1 MEMTKNQRK
10 INWYRC
16 PLPRETLA
24 ALNQRSDF
32 WGLLQTLA
40 HLGLLAAT
48 GAGAWYAAEHL
59 ALPWL
64 LLILF
69 FHGTFYAFLLN
80 GFHEL
85 CHSTVF
91 KSKFLNYFFL
101 RVFSFLGA
109 YNHIHFWT
117 SHAEHHKYT
126 LHPPDDLEVVLPA
139 QLRFVDFLKSAIV
152 NPWGLYGRYK
162 TTWRRARGKLEG
174 EWELAL
180 FPESDPDKRRRLI
193 RWDRFLLVGHGLIV
207 VVSLYFGLWMVPVL
221 VTLAPFYGGWLL
233 FLVQQHPAHRLAGR
247 RAGLSA
253 LHPHGHLE
261 SVLPLPLLAHELPH
275 RTPHVR
281 RRAVLPARQATRGHQ
296 KRSAALSAGAIR
308 GVDGD
313 RRHPRTAK
321 GRARLRIRTGI
332 AHARRGLRRARRPSC

>member
-16 PLPRETLA
+16 PLPRETLN

-32 WGLLQTLA
+32 WGLLQTLG

-101 RVFSFLGA
+101 RVFSFFGG

-117 SHAEHHKYT
+117 SHAEHHKYA
-126 LHPPDDLEVVLPA
+126 LHPPDDLEVVLPTR
-139 QLRFVDFLKSAIV
+139 LRLVDFLKSAIV

-162 TTWRRARGKLEG
+162 TTARRAFGKLEG

-193 RWDRFLLVGHGLIV
+193 RWDRFLLVGH
-207 VVSLYFGLWMVPVL
+207 
-221 VTLAPFYGGWLL
+221 A
-233 FLVQQHPAHRLAGR
+233 
-247 RAGLSA
+247 
-253 LHPHGHLE
+253 
-261 SVLPLPLLAHELPH
+261 
-275 RTPHVR
+275 
-281 RRAVLPARQATRGHQ
+281 
-296 KRSAALSAGAIR
+296 
-308 GVDGD
+308 
-313 RRHPRTAK
+313 
-321 GRARLRIRTGI
+321 
-332 AHARRGLRRARRPSC
+332 

>member
-32 WGLLQTLA
+32 WGLLQTLG

-48 GAGAWYAAEHL
+48 GTGAWYAAEHL

-139 QLRFVDFLKSAIV
+139 RLRFVDFLKSAIV
-152 NPWGLYGRYK
+152 NPWGLYARYK
-162 TTWRRARGKLEG
+162 TTWRRARGKLERRMG
-174 EWELAL
+174 TGALPRVGPRQTATAHPLGSLLASGTRPNRGGIL
-180 FPESDPDKRRRLI
+180 VLRPVDGASARYAGPVLRRL
-193 RWDRFLLVGHGLIV
+193 VAV
-207 VVSLYFGLWMVPVL
+207 
-221 VTLAPFYGGWLL
+221 
-233 FLVQQHPAHRLAGR
+233 LVQQHPAHRLAGR

-253 LHPHGHLE
+253 LHPHSHPE

-281 RRAVLPARQATRGHQ
+281 RRTVLPARQTTRGHQ
-296 KRSAALSAGAIR
+296 KRSATLSAR
-308 GVDGD
+308 VV
-313 RRHPRTAK
+313 
-321 GRARLRIRTGI
+321 
-332 AHARRGLRRARRPSC
+332 